1 MKKPRIV
8 FVLLAVAML
17 LAGCVV
23 SSVYPFYTEKD
34 LVFDPALLGR
44 WDSINPQNNQ
54 EDTNEFIQFQM
65 LGKSSY
71 FMGMKMSD
79 NETDWFEAHL
89 FVLKGQLFM
98 DDHLPVTNQCFGQG
112 FIAEHYLCKV
122 TNLTNSLQLGW
133 LRLDWLDDLL
143 QKDSHA
149 IRHMEVYDSPDDTNG
164 RTVLTADTKEL
175 QKFIL
180 KYSADTNAFFE
191 MKYVKEKE

>member
-1 MKKPRIV
+1 MKRPGII
-8 FVLLAVAML
+8 FSLLAIAML

-34 LVFDPALLGR
+34 LVFDPSLPGGWNLM
-44 WDSINPQNNQ
+44 STQNI
-54 EDTNEFIQFQM
+54 EDTNGFVQFQT

-79 NETDWFEAHL
+79 NETDWYEAHL

-98 DDHLPVTNQCFGQG
+98 DEQLPVTNQCFGQG
-112 FIAEHYLCKV
+112 FIAEHYVCKV
-122 TNLTNSLQLGW
+122 TKLPNSLELDW

-143 QKDSHA
+143 KKDSHA
-149 IRHMEVYDSPDDTNG
+149 IRHMVVYDTPDNTNG
-164 RTVLTADTKEL
+164 TTVLTADTEEL

-180 KYSADTNAFFE
+180 KYSTDTNAFFE
-191 MKYVKEKE
+191 MKYIKAKQ